1 MKLTK
6 TRLKEIIREELLSEK
21 RYKDTPIWKGVEI
34 TLAEKEIST
43 IKNSLWEIF
52 EFMRSEYGNK
62 ASAENAFKAMK
73 KPLLKL
79 ERLIAMGKK

>member
-6 TRLKEIIREELLSEK
+6 SQLRRMIKEELLSEK
-21 RYKDTPIWKGVEI
+21 RYKDTSIWQGVEI

-43 IKNSLWEIF
+43 IKNSLWEIS
-52 EFMRSEYGNK
+52 EFMKSEYSNK

-73 KPLLKL
+73 KPLLRL
-79 ERLIAMGKK
+79 ERLIDMGKK